1 MNLLLFVFLIVAFV
15 AFVPGILFTLPM
27 KSSRIM
33 VTLAHGIL
41 FALTWTLLHKLS
53 VSVSSKLDID
63 IGGSMMEGLEEEEE
77 DDEKEEFENE
87 EEEEEEM
94 GN

>member
-1 MNLLLFVFLIVAFV
+1 MYLLLFVFLIAAFV
-15 AFVPGILFTLPM
+15 AFVPGILFTLPI

-41 FALTWTLLHKLS
+41 FALTWTLLHKLA
-53 VSVSSKLDID
+53 VSVSSKLNID
-63 IGGSMMEGLEEEEE
+63 IGGSMMEGLEEEEDE
-77 DDEKEEFENE
+77 EKEEFENGE
-87 EEEEEEM
+87 EEEEE

>member
-41 FALTWTLLHKLS
+41 FALTWTLLHKLA
-53 VSVSSKLDID
+53 VSVSSKLNID
-63 IGGSMMEGLEEEEE
+63 IGGSMMEGLEEEE
-77 DDEKEEFENE
+77 DDEKEEFENG